1 MEYPKAINCRL
12 GADDM
17 DIKTDLANSDDKT
30 ARIKDVYRLGLQFE
44 ALKKTTH
51 AVPDEHTAVMYRL
64 RIEELHHKRME
75 QEKLPTNVLYTIN
88 G

>member
-17 DIKTDLANSDDKT
+17 DIKIDLASTEDKT

-44 ALKKTTH
+44 AMCKSTH
-51 AVPDEHTAVMYRL
+51 AIPDEHLAVMYRIW
-64 RIEELHHKRME
+64 IEDLYSKRVE